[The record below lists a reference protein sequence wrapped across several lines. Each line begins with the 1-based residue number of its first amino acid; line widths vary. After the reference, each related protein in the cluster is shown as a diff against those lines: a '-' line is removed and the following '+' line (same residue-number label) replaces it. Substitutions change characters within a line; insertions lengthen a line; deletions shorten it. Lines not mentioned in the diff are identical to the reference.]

1 MLGNVVASFST
12 VNFELLPYRHLE
24 RDKIRSLKYYKGNF
38 EGKISL
44 SLKVVSEIHWWI
56 NNIDIFCDHI
66 NNIPN
71 PDITINTSDGNLTC
85 CGISNRISPSGDI
98 WHKAELDHINVL
110 ELKGSMAYIN
120 NMGSIKS
127 ET

>member
-12 VNFELLPYRHLE
+12 VNFELLHYRHLD
-24 RDKIRSLKYYKGNF
+24 RDKIRGLKYYKDDF
-38 EGKISL
+38 ERKISL

-56 NNIDIFCDHI
+56 NNIGILCDHM

-71 PDITINTSDGNLTC
+71 PVITINTSDGNLTC

-98 WHKAELDHINVL
+98 WHKAELGHINIL
-110 ELKGSMAYIN
+110 ELKGFMAYIN
-120 NMGSIKS
+120 NMDSIKS